1 MVFAKT
7 LMNALLEHTIALKS
21 VMTMHQPLQLMF
33 SLPAHVTLDTNLD
46 QMVKHVTI
54 SMNVMTLKPISPTN
68 VSPTP
73 PVLTLSAHTTVLV
86 INTGTLM
93 DLKPEQNV
101 LTTTNVLM
109 ILLSVVDQ
117 KFQKISTVNVSM
129 IPKDHMNVLV

>member
-1 MVFAKT
+1 MEFAKT

-21 VMTMHQPLQLMF
+21 VMTMHQPLPQMF
-33 SLPAHVTLDTNLD
+33 SLLAHATLDTNLV

-54 SMNVMTLKPISPTN
+54 SMNVMTLKPISLMN

-73 PVLTLSAHTTVLV
+73 PVLTLLAHTTVLV
-86 INTGTLM
+86 INTGTPM
-93 DLKPEQNV
+93 ALKPEQNV
-101 LTTTNVLM
+101 LTTTNALT